1 MTLTTIFPAFNN
13 EISIGTL
20 VLIAKKYTK
29 NVIVVDDGSTDRT
42 TEIAELAG
50 AKVIRHRNRLGNGA
64 ALKSG
69 FEHVGRKD
77 AKVIITIDPDCQYDS
92 EDIPRLIAPIL
103 SGEADIVKGCR
114 HVNGNRKK
122 TSFCRHMGED
132 YLDKVFNFKTGFP
145 ITDKQSNILAFAKHT
160 LPALRFKS
168 NRNNTGSEV
177 LMDAGLKIREVEIGV
192 RYDME
197 CSSKPSIFHRLRMLV
212 NVLLNTELNKPF
224 YYFILPGLV
233 FATAGISLELNL
245 LRDFYNGSYFN
256 LGPKLIMILLTLI
269 GSFMAFTGIILH
281 SMARV
286 INESK
291 IAMKV
296 NKRGVA

>member
-29 NVIVVDDGSTDRT
+29 SVIVVDDGSTDRT
-42 TEIAELAG
+42 AEMAELAG
-50 AKVIRHRNRLGNGA
+50 AEVIRHRNRLGNGA
-64 ALKSG
+64 ALKSC
-69 FEHVGRKD
+69 FEYMEGKD
-77 AKVIITIDPDCQYDS
+77 AKVIVAINPDFQYDS

-122 TSFCRHMGED
+122 TSFHRHMGKD
-132 YLDKVFNFKTGFP
+132 RLDKVFNFETGFP
-145 ITDKQSNILAFAKHT
+145 ITNKQSGILVFAKHT
-160 LPALRFKS
+160 LSALRFKS

-177 LMDAGLKIREVEIGV
+177 LMDAGLKIKDVEIGV
-192 RYDME
+192 KYNMDN
-197 CSSKPSIFHRLRMLV
+197 SSEHSIAHGLRMLV
-212 NVLLNTELNKPF
+212 NVLPDMELNRPF
-224 YYFILPGLV
+224 YYFIAPGLV
-233 FATAGISLELNL
+233 FAIAGISLELNF
-245 LRDFYNGSYFN
+245 LRDFYNGDYLN
-256 LGPKLIMILLTLI
+256 LGPTLLMTLLTLI

-291 IAMKV
+291 IVKEV

>member
-42 TEIAELAG
+42 AEMAELAG

-77 AKVIITIDPDCQYDS
+77 AKVIVTINPDCQYDS
-92 EDIPRLIAPIL
+92 EDIPRLIAPIF

-114 HVNGNRKK
+114 HANGNRKK
-122 TSFCRHMGED
+122 TSFYRHMGKD
-132 YLDKVFNFKTGFP
+132 YLDKVFNFKTGYL
-145 ITDKQSNILAFAKHT
+145 ITDKQSGILAFAKHT
-160 LPALRFKS
+160 LPALKFKS
-168 NRNNTGSEV
+168 NRNNTGSE
-177 LMDAGLKIREVEIGV
+177 LLIDAGLKIKEVEIGV
-192 RYDME
+192 RYNVE
-197 CSSKPSIFHRLRMLV
+197 CSSNPSIFHRLRMLV
-212 NVLLNTELNKPF
+212 NVQPNTELNRPF
-224 YYFILPGLV
+224 YYFTAPGLV
-233 FATAGISLELNL
+233 FATAGISLELNF
-245 LRDFYNGSYFN
+245 LRDFYNGGYLN
-256 LGPKLIMILLTLI
+256 LGPTLLMILLTII
-269 GSFMAFTGIILH
+269 GIFMAFTGIILH

-286 INESK
+286 INKNK
-291 IAMKV
+291 IVKKV
-296 NKRGVA
+296 NMRGVA

>member
-1 MTLTTIFPAFNN
+1 MTLATIFPAFNN

-42 TEIAELAG
+42 AEMAELAG

-69 FEHVGRKD
+69 FEYVGRKD
-77 AKVIITIDPDCQYDS
+77 AKVIVTINPDCQYDS
-92 EDIPRLIAPIL
+92 EKIPRLIAPIL

-122 TSFCRHMGED
+122 ISFCRHMGKD
-132 YLDKVFNFKTGFP
+132 CLDKVFNYKTEFP
-145 ITDKQSNILAFAKHT
+145 ITDKQSGILAFAKHT

-177 LMDAGLKIREVEIGV
+177 LMGAGLKIKEVEIGV

-212 NVLLNTELNKPF
+212 NVLPNMELNKPF
-224 YYFILPGLV
+224 YYFTAPGLV

-256 LGPKLIMILLTLI
+256 LGPTLLMILLTLI

-281 SMARV
+281 SMTRV
-286 INESK
+286 IKESK

>member
-29 NVIVVDDGSTDRT
+29 SVIVVDDGSTDRT
-42 TEIAELAG
+42 AEMAELAG
-50 AKVIRHRNRLGNGA
+50 AEVIRHRNRLGNGA

-69 FEHVGRKD
+69 FEYMEGKD
-77 AKVIITIDPDCQYDS
+77 SKVIVAINPDFQYDS

-122 TSFCRHMGED
+122 TSFYR
-132 YLDKVFNFKTGFP
+132 P
-145 ITDKQSNILAFAKHT
+145 ITNKQSGILAFAKHT
-160 LPALRFKS
+160 LSALRFRS

-177 LMDAGLKIREVEIGV
+177 LMDAGLKIKEVEIRV
-192 RYDME
+192 KYDMDN
-197 CSSKPSIFHRLRMLV
+197 SSGHLIAYGLRMLV
-212 NVLLNTELNKPF
+212 NVLPDMELNRPF
-224 YYFILPGLV
+224 YYFIAPGLV
-233 FATAGISLELNL
+233 FAIAGISLELNF
-245 LRDFYNGSYFN
+245 LRDFYNGDYLN
-256 LGPKLIMILLTLI
+256 LGPTLLMILLTLI

-291 IAMKV
+291 IVKEV